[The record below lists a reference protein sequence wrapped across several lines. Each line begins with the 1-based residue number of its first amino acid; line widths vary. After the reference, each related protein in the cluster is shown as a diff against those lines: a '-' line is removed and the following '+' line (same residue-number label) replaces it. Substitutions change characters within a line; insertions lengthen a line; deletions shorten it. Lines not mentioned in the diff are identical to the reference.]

1 MRRLLKDDVRDS
13 IEGRQMMD
21 IGTGNSLI
29 LLVVLVIISVVS
41 PITAGI
47 LALLFG
53 GFIVFSD

>member
-1 MRRLLKDDVRDS
+1 
-13 IEGRQMMD
+13 MMY

>member
-1 MRRLLKDDVRDS
+1 MRRLLKADVRDS
-13 IEGRQMMD
+13 IEGRQMMY

>member
-1 MRRLLKDDVRDS
+1 
-13 IEGRQMMD
+13 MD

-29 LLVVLVIISVVS
+29 LIIVLVIISVVS

-53 GFIVFSD
+53 SVIVFGK

>member
-1 MRRLLKDDVRDS
+1 MRRLLKADVRDS
-13 IEGRQMMD
+13 IERRRVMD

-53 GFIVFSD
+53 SVIVFGK

>member
-1 MRRLLKDDVRDS
+1 MRRLLKADVRDS
-13 IEGRQMMD
+13 IEWRQMMD

-29 LLVVLVIISVVS
+29 LIIVLVIISVVS

-53 GFIVFSD
+53 SVIVFGK